1 MFCLLT
7 LPFQLFFGLL
17 LLPFL
22 LIKWTIKLL
31 LGLALLPFVL
41 LFAGIVVVLTFLA
54 VLTAV
59 IVPLIPFALAI
70 GFIWFLVRLASP
82 RHSFTRL

>member
-1 MFCLLT
+1 MLCLLT

-31 LGLALLPFVL
+31 LGLAILPFVL
-41 LFAGIVVVLTFLA
+41 LFAAIVFGVTLLA
-54 VLTAV
+54 VVAAV
-59 IVPLIPFALAI
+59 AVPLIPFALAI

-82 RHSFTRL
+82 HHSFTRL